1 MRSINV
7 GILGFGTVGSGT
19 VRILQ
24 ENAAA
29 ISARVGANVVV
40 KRVAV
45 RDLSKPRDVALPTSV
60 LTTNHEDITTD
71 PEIAIVVELIG
82 GVEPARSLIVQAIAH
97 GKSIVTANKEMVA
110 KVGHEVRGQAHDAG
124 LDFLFEASVG
134 GGIPVIATLS
144 ESLTGNRIREIVGI
158 VNGTTNYI
166 LTKMTT
172 EGAAFGKVLAEA
184 QALGYAEAEPSADV
198 DGHDARYKIAILA
211 SLAFG
216 TRVDADAVTAE
227 GIRHLSP
234 RDIAVA
240 GELGYRIKLLAVA
253 QTAQDGIRV
262 RVYPALL
269 PLTHPLATVDGVFN
283 AVLLRGDAVGDL
295 TLIGRGAGAMP
306 TGSAVVGDIVAAA
319 RNRVMTARNT
329 DEIMQNVVASRAIRG
344 GIGVSFTPA
353 GRVPYAVSDEEIPL
367 LPPASAWSRFYARVR
382 VLDRPKA
389 LATIAT
395 VFGDHGV
402 SIESVVQRAMPDE
415 EAEIVWVTHEG
426 RESDVLAA
434 LTAIHALPVVRSVD
448 AAIRVVA

>member
-7 GILGFGTVGSGT
+7 GILGFGTVSSGT

-29 ISARVGANVVV
+29 ITARVGANVQV

-45 RDLSKPRDVALPTSV
+45 RDLSKPRDAELPASA
-60 LTTNHEDITTD
+60 LTTNPEEITTD
-71 PEIAIVVELIG
+71 PDIAIVVELMG
-82 GVEPARSLIVQAIAH
+82 GVEPARSLISQAIAH

-110 KVGHEVRGQAHDAG
+110 KVGHELRQQAHDVG

-144 ESLTGNRIREIVGI
+144 ESLAGNRIKEIVGI

-216 TRVDADAVTAE
+216 TRVDAEAVTAE

-253 QTAQDGIRV
+253 QTAQNGIRV

-283 AVLLRGDAVGDL
+283 AVFLRGDAVGDL
-295 TLIGRGAGAMP
+295 TLIGRGAGALP
-306 TGSAVVGDIVAAA
+306 TGSAVVGDIAACA
-319 RNRVMTARNT
+319 RN
-329 DEIMQNVVASRAIRG
+329 IVAG
-344 GIGVSFTPA
+344 TT
-353 GRVPYAVSDEEIPL
+353 GRVPYSVAATDTPV
-367 LPPASAWSRFYARVR
+367 LPSASAWSRYYARVR

-395 VFGDHGV
+395 VFGDYGI

-415 EAEIVWVTHEG
+415 EAEIVWITHEG